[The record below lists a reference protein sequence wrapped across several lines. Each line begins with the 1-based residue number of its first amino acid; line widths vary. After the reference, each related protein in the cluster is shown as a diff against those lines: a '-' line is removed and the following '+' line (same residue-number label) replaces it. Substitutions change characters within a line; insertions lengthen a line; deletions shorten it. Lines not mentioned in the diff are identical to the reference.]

1 MAFLFYASTSG
12 KTVKQLQTLI
22 RASIP
27 KEEIEIYRSFS
38 SLSHRLEKPL
48 NDLNVAILFAS
59 SMEDLSDILALQ
71 DRLWDMRI
79 ILIIPDK
86 NNETIVKGHQLRPRF
101 LTYADCNPTEV
112 VEVLCN
118 MLKRYSHA

>member
-12 KTVKQLQTLI
+12 KTVKQLQMLI
-22 RASIP
+22 RTSIP
-27 KEEIEIYRSFS
+27 EEEIEIYRSFG
-38 SLSHRLEKPL
+38 SLSHRFQKPL

-59 SMEDLSDILALQ
+59 SMEDLSNILSLK
-71 DRLWDMRI
+71 DTLWDMRI
-79 ILIIPDK
+79 ILIIPDR
-86 NNETIVKGHQLRPRF
+86 NDETIVKAHQLRPRF
-101 LTYADCNPTEV
+101 LTYADCSPTEI